1 MWVREKIERKRLIS
15 KEMKKLFTSA
25 LHIHILIATLFIT
38 VCRQME
44 SGVQAVFGPSDPVL
58 GAHIQSICEALDIPH
73 IESRIDLEPLSKE
86 LSINLHPSQEN
97 MNRAYKDLM
106 TFLNWTKVA
115 IIYEE
120 DYGKWT
126 QQSEYFCFF
135 IWYFNWQWKYK
146 LNLYWKLQFVD
157 ICKV

>member
-1 MWVREKIERKRLIS
+1 MIKAIL
-15 KEMKKLFTSA
+15 LFA
-25 LHIHILIATLFIT
+25 
-38 VCRQME
+38 VCHQME

-97 MNRAYKDLM
+97 MNKAYKDLM

-120 DYGKWT
+120 DYGKSHIK
-126 QQSEYFCFF
+126 QK
-135 IWYFNWQWKYK
+135 I
-146 LNLYWKLQFVD
+146 LYAGTIKANKNILF
-157 ICKV
+157 